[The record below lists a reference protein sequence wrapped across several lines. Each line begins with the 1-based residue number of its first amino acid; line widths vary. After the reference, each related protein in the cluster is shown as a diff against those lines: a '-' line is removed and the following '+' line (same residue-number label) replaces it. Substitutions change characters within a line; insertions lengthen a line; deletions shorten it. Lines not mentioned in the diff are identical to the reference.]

1 MTPSVNY
8 TIGIGI
14 VEEAGYRMGEG
25 GGGGGGGRH
34 KFCISGLKVH
44 RYKTHMESESSNECS
59 VLFLWTKE
67 SF

>member
-25 GGGGGGGRH
+25 GGGGG
-34 KFCISGLKVH
+34 LD
-44 RYKTHMESESSNECS
+44 T
-59 VLFLWTKE
+59 
-67 SF
+67 SFAFQG